1 MKTIRREPVGMCE
14 ARANSAENRRTRRN
28 LNPHKAAVAAMYL
41 WGRAYSR
48 QGGSGG
54 SMDFWDDLSPAS
66 RDLCRR
72 MVADIEK
79 ARPE

>member
-1 MKTIRREPVGMCE
+1 MRQ
-14 ARANSAENRRTRRN
+14 ARARSAENRRARRN
-28 LNPHKAAVAAMYL
+28 LNPHKAAVVAMYL
-41 WGRAYSR
+41 WGRAYSH
-48 QGGSGG
+48 QGGG